1 TLMGNYLSDRELAQ
15 LDMAETAFPSPVPTQ
30 IISNGEF
37 NPLPQTAQQRQV
49 EARIKDV
56 ADQYGA
62 KLGMDRRRFLCT
74 SCGMAAAFVALN
86 HVFGRLFDVSEAEA
100 ANPELA
106 AERAE
111 RLKSQFIFDVQTHFV
126 RDD

>member
-1 TLMGNYLSDRELAQ
+1 MGNYLSDRELAQ

-49 EARIKDV
+49 EARIKEL

-62 KLGMDRRRFLCT
+62 KLGMDRRRFLRT

-86 HVFGRLFDVSEAEA
+86 HVFGASSTSPRRRPPTRS
-100 ANPELA
+100 
-106 AERAE
+106 
-111 RLKSQFIFDVQTHFV
+111 
-126 RDD
+126 